1 MRKNVL
7 SLSIAAMIGS
17 MGIANASVLDPSILA
32 NAALMPLAG
41 AAVGAPTPATQLQL
55 NAGGVGHALIL
66 PYYTAQSGN
75 ATVLSVVNT
84 DPTNGKAVKVRFR
97 GGSNSDDVLD
107 FQVFLSPND
116 QWSAVVTK
124 NPTTGYAQLTTND
137 KSCTVPALTAGVAQ
151 SFIDGRL
158 PSYATATEKAN
169 HTSEG
174 YVEIFNMADIPVVA
188 ATTSLYQS
196 ILHTSGVPRNCA
208 AAAVQTTPLTDTLA
222 PATVI
227 ANGFMAPS
235 TGLFGNWTIINVAQT
250 TTFSGGMTAIRA
262 VDAGGNDAIGNY
274 VFSPQSGTAATT
286 TLTVDNVTA
295 DPLFRSVGQAFL
307 TMDTDGTGGTAIPSI
322 AIPAAYYDLPD
333 MSTPYVPTGVAST
346 AASPLAQAF
355 RVTDALAVKSISN
368 EYSTDPTVTAS
379 TDWNFSMPTRRYSVG
394 VVYGTSAAAA
404 VRRFSSVA
412 AQDGGFG
419 TVAQLAPFAAVPRS
433 QVFYT
438 GNTSLSGDRIC
449 VTAAGQK
456 FYDRDESSK
465 TSGAVFSPGS
475 VATFQFCGETSV
487 TTFGA
492 NASVL
497 GATLATQSTGASAF
511 VSGWGVVTTTTA
523 SNNVIAGA
531 ADSARTVGLP
541 IVGSSFIKLINPSA
555 STGTSGTYGITS
567 GHRFTK

>member
-1 MRKNVL
+1 MRKNIL
-7 SLSIAAMIGS
+7 SLSIATMIGGL
-17 MGIANASVLDPSILA
+17 GIANAAVFDPTGV
-32 NAALMPLAG
+32 AG
-41 AAVGAPTPATQLQL
+41 LLNGGAVATQLQL

-66 PYYTAQSGN
+66 PYYTAQAGN

-116 QWSAVVTK
+116 QWSGVVTK
-124 NPTTGYAQLTTND
+124 NATTGYAQLTTND

-174 YVEIFNMADIPVVA
+174 YVEIFNMADIPVNA
-188 ATTSLYQS
+188 NTTSLYQS
-196 ILHTSGVPRNCA
+196 ILHTAGVPRNCA
-208 AAAVQTTPLTDTLA
+208 ASAVQTAPLTDAANAAAAVALGFVA
-222 PATVI
+222 PT
-227 ANGFMAPS
+227 

-250 TTFSGGMTAIRA
+250 TTFSGEMTAIRA
-262 VDAGGNDAIGNY
+262 VDAGGVDAVGNY
-274 VFSPQSGTAATT
+274 VYSPQSATAAST
-286 TLTVDNVTA
+286 TLTVDQVTA
-295 DPLFRSVGQAFL
+295 DPLFRSVGNAF
-307 TMDTDGTGGTAIPSI
+307 TGVDGAGFGSGAIASI

-333 MSTPYVPTGVAST
+333 MSTPYVPTG
-346 AASPLAQAF
+346 AALTVSSPLAQAF
-355 RVTDALAVKSISN
+355 KLTTALAVKSISN
-368 EYSTDPTVTAS
+368 EYATDPTVTAS

-412 AQDGGFG
+412 SNTGSGGN
-419 TVAQLAPFAAVPRS
+419 AADS
-433 QVFYT
+433 LGFTQYFHSANAT
-438 GNTSLSGDRIC
+438 LSGDRIC
-449 VTAAGQK
+449 VAANGQK

-475 VATFQFCGETSV
+475 VSTFQFCGETSV

-497 GATLATQSTGASAF
+497 GATLATQTTGTSAF
-511 VSGWGVVTTTTA
+511 VNGWGVVTTTTTTNGA
-523 SNNVIAGA
+523 AAGA
-531 ADSARTVGLP
+531 APTLGGSIGLP
-541 IVGSSFIKLINPSA
+541 IVGSAFIKLTNPAASA
-555 STGTSGTYGITS
+555 GVSGTYGITS
-567 GHRFTK
+567 SHRFTK